1 MVMVMIMKMMV
12 KKIVKEIT
20 MMITLLMMMMAMI
33 LRADDTNNG
42 DDDNITLGMPE
53 TQKKSE
59 HGVEELYV
67 FYYSYLSNNLPF
79 YAPPRFFF
87 FPLPLSKSKIGV
99 TNF

>member
-1 MVMVMIMKMMV
+1 MMMV

-20 MMITLLMMMMAMI
+20 MMITLLI
-33 LRADDTNNG
+33 
-42 DDDNITLGMPE
+42 DDDGNDTDSEDTDDVDDDDSVNLGMPE
-53 TQKKSE
+53 TQKMSE
-59 HGVEELYV
+59 HGLEELHV

-79 YAPPRFFF
+79 YVPPRFFF